1 MTNFEEQKREFLSDV
16 ATTVE
21 MEEIPAELVLNWDQT
36 GIRLVPSSTWT
47 MERRGEHRVEMVGV
61 NDKHQITAV
70 FCGIAL
76 GEFLPLQL
84 IYKDKS
90 SRCHPRYEF
99 PSDWNITHSPKHWS
113 TEDTTLQYIDN
124 IILPYVA
131 KVRDDV
137 GADTAALVIM
147 DNFKGQTTQ
156 QVIQRLDDNNILV
169 SWLPPN
175 TTDRL
180 QPMDV
185 SVNKPAKEYL
195 KKQFDEWYSKMVME
209 QLDGKDMEDLEG
221 AEIQPINLGMPI
233 MKEVGAKWLVGMAEY
248 ISDNPHLIVNG
259 FVRSGIISAM
269 DGVVDM
275 GPEAEGDDNH
285 SGSDD
290 LDSTDCEDSDSVF
303 YADV

>member
-1 MTNFEEQKREFLSDV
+1 M
-16 ATTVE
+16 
-21 MEEIPAELVLNWDQT
+21 
-36 GIRLVPSSTWT
+36 
-47 MERRGEHRVEMVGV
+47 
-61 NDKHQITAV
+61 
-70 FCGIAL
+70 
-76 GEFLPLQL
+76 
-84 IYKDKS
+84 
-90 SRCHPRYEF
+90 
-99 PSDWNITHSPKHWS
+99 
-113 TEDTTLQYIDN
+113 LQYIDN
-124 IILPYVA
+124 IIFPYVA
-131 KVRDDV
+131 KVRDDI
-137 GADTAALVIM
+137 GADTVII

-221 AEIQPINLGMPI
+221 AEIQPINLRMPI
-233 MKEVGAKWLVGMAEY
+233 MKEVGAKWLVRMAEY

-275 GPEAEGDDNH
+275 GPEARG
-285 SGSDD
+285 
-290 LDSTDCEDSDSVF
+290 
-303 YADV
+303 

>member
-1 MTNFEEQKREFLSDV
+1 MSDV

-21 MEEIPAELVLNWDQT
+21 MEQIPAELVLNWDQT

-61 NDKHQITAV
+61 NNKRQITEV
-70 FCGIAL
+70 FCGNAL

-84 IYKDKS
+84 IYKGKS

-99 PSDWNITHSPKHWS
+99 PSDWNITHSPKYWS

-275 GPEAEGDDNH
+275 GPEA
-285 SGSDD
+285 
-290 LDSTDCEDSDSVF
+290 
-303 YADV
+303 